1 MIYKRAKVYW
11 MDFSVH
17 GQRVRKTTET
27 SNRTLALQIEYKLK
41 SEMLEGK
48 IGIRKSPIFGEFL
61 DEFLTWSNAQS
72 SPPTYKRYCV
82 SSKPI
87 RSFFTGPL
95 DRIDSGWVE
104 RFKVRRLEDC
114 SPAGVNRDLAAL
126 KFMCNFAIRQGY
138 INRNPVQGVK
148 FLKEGPGNMRILSY
162 EEERMYLLAA
172 NPLLRDVA
180 VLILETGMRPGEVYT
195 IKRENVHVDYI
206 FVPDGKSR
214 FARRNIPLSERAKQI
229 LRSRKNTGPY
239 LFPHRADRSKPMTEA
254 NRGHELTIQKLPFS
268 CRIYDLRHTFG
279 PGLL

>member
-1 MIYKRAKVYW
+1 MIYKRARVYW

-48 IGIRKSPIFGEFL
+48 IGIRKSPLFGEFL
-61 DEFLTWSNAQS
+61 DEFLAWSNAQS

-114 SPAGVNRDLAAL
+114 SPA
-126 KFMCNFAIRQGY
+126 
-138 INRNPVQGVK
+138 
-148 FLKEGPGNMRILSY
+148 
-162 EEERMYLLAA
+162 
-172 NPLLRDVA
+172 
-180 VLILETGMRPGEVYT
+180 
-195 IKRENVHVDYI
+195 
-206 FVPDGKSR
+206 
-214 FARRNIPLSERAKQI
+214 
-229 LRSRKNTGPY
+229 
-239 LFPHRADRSKPMTEA
+239 
-254 NRGHELTIQKLPFS
+254 
-268 CRIYDLRHTFG
+268 
-279 PGLL
+279 